1 MIYKYS
7 GCSGLTSVTIPNSVT
22 SIGYDVFSGCSGLT
36 SVVSKIEE
44 PFTFGSSAFSSIA
57 STCTLTVP
65 AGTRDAYIA
74 AGWTENVFK
83 GGIVEAEPEYA
94 YNVSDDITSL
104 ATAEW
109 EGKTGDYSGLAN
121 TVERYTHGTPED
133 VGDILTQTISGLRN
147 GTYRVQLETAAS
159 FTSGRGFECPTGDG
173 LSVAFA
179 NGTQRN
185 LPVLDRVAVR
195 EGEQKLVTLT
205 ATVTDGTLKYGIKN
219 LAPSGN
225 WFVARL
231 KSIVYVSADAQSPQ
245 TYAIS
250 IAPEENGTT
259 TTDVAADEEGSR
271 VFITTTPD
279 ESCNLESLKVTT
291 TSGQELE
298 VTNNWFIMPAS
309 AVTVTATYILRQP
322 FDGELTLPGTLE
334 AENYDIGG
342 EGFTYHDN
350 EPENQGDG
358 NYRQNEGVDIV
369 AGNDG
374 YAVGWT
380 NEGEWIEYTV
390 NVIEAGKYTY
400 EATVSSGVEDGGGF
414 SISLVG
420 EDGSLT
426 TLADVSVP
434 QTSDWETYQTV
445 TGDMLQELQA
455 GTQILRITFATGTC
469 NIDKVKFVISPTIA
483 DLTTEMF
490 HLWTLEEPVEI
501 LPDQPSC
508 AYNLF
513 NSTGLI
519 YGDGEVNPD
528 QFADLS
534 GWDYLTIAATNG
546 TPRLL
551 FNRIYNPEAE
561 EGTEEWK
568 GANRLEINSTS
579 SEYVESAENGL
590 FVYDLK
596 AIRENSNGM
605 VRLHAI
611 KGAGGDVTVY
621 SLKLSKESPA
631 EINWNFIYFADANV
645 KALCVENWDT
655 DGDGELSKDEAA
667 AVTDLGEVFKG
678 NTTITSFDELQYFTG
693 LESICNEAF
702 NGCSNLTSVVLPEGL
717 KNINH
722 KSFCSTGLKSIKFPA
737 SLEWAGTY
745 AFINTPLESI
755 DFNGCAATFD
765 MACFQGNNVEDLYIP
780 NTVKFVGYNNLAW
793 SWLKHVTFEAFEEGQ
808 ESWNA
813 ALLFA
818 GCTNLESV
826 VLPTTAVMEDNFFE
840 ECRGLTSITFLKV
853 EDNFDI
859 MTKNYARMLGGVP
872 YTNYVKVNIPEGY
885 AEQFLRAGY
894 YNLSDLSGLP
904 FAREEFESEAAR
916 ISSMAEQL
924 SSGDMQA
931 LTTAISNAR
940 TIVNAAEE
948 YLTIYAQIN
957 AIKDAAKIYVNST
970 NLTKGDDLTA
980 AYILNPDFDRFQ
992 FGWNIFSGWDSRGV
1006 KFGDSGSGDVKLEN
1020 FVEAQCGGG
1029 LGEGQIAQTIT
1040 NLPAGIYRLEMDAQA
1055 DAWSEEV
1062 PVTGTTFFAGTSSTS
1077 VSTKPYYP
1085 EHFSVRFENPATQSV
1100 TVGINLA
1107 NSNAKYVS
1115 ADNFRLYYEGEVAPP
1130 PAGTELVSSEDDT
1143 YYIYNVEAGMFLNAG
1158 NSWGTHAVLAETG
1171 LPVRMTQDSDGY
1183 WEIFFRKGSTNQQK
1197 LFVTDDNNEV
1207 YVDWADGVPPRWL
1220 IAPLDGS
1227 YTIQYMSDEGTSYVL
1242 GNDPNRQDF
1251 DWQNNTTRDTH
1262 VDVIRTNNATNHTR
1276 WQFIKATDYDLAMA
1290 KRQLFATICR
1300 MEQSDVDNDDLLS
1313 NGEAI
1318 YYDANATLAE
1328 VIEAITLLN
1337 SQMGMPKENAPVDM
1351 TAMIIN
1357 PAFEKNTT
1365 EGWTDA
1371 TRGCTDSRVQEFKQ
1385 NFNMYQQVVGVPNG
1399 RYRLKY
1405 KGFHRAGSEM
1415 GPASAVVYANDVQKT
1430 LKHIC
1435 DGASDT
1441 QLQGW
1446 DELSYDGQYIP
1457 GGQGAARKYFDA
1469 GLYADYLEVEVTD
1482 NTLTIGVKN
1491 TEEMGANHWVCFS
1504 DFELEIL
1511 ENAEQLENRLIVE
1524 DCRGISGGKA
1534 TMKIAMENVADVAGL
1549 EFKVKLPEGV
1559 NFDLVGGT
1567 PKVSKTSRMTG
1578 MIVSTS
1584 LIGDYAKV
1592 LVIPKLPEEEG
1603 APLPVVTGNS
1613 GTIANFVL
1621 TIGNSLELG
1630 DYELEVKDIIIGK
1643 SDGLMIKQISS
1654 AKATLTL
1661 VNAGQGDANRDSNV
1675 DVGDIITIA
1684 NTILGNPPANF
1695 DAAAADVN
1703 GDGDINVG
1711 DIIALANIIL
1721 RGGEE
1726 FDPQ

>member
-1 MIYKYS
+1 M
-7 GCSGLTSVTIPNSVT
+7 
-22 SIGYDVFSGCSGLT
+22 
-36 SVVSKIEE
+36 
-44 PFTFGSSAFSSIA
+44 
-57 STCTLTVP
+57 TVP

-83 GGIVEAEPEYA
+83 GGVVEAEPEYA

-109 EGKTGDYSGLAN
+109 EGKTGDYGGLAN
-121 TVERYTHGTPED
+121 ASVERYTDGTPED

-159 FTSGRGFECPTGDG
+159 FTSGRGFECPTGDD
-173 LSVAFA
+173 LSVVFA
-179 NGTQRN
+179 NGNQRN
-185 LPVLDRVAVR
+185 LPVLERGWVS

-259 TTDVAADEEGSR
+259 TTDVTADEEGSK

-445 TGDMLQELQA
+445 TGELLQELTT
-455 GTQILRITFATGTC
+455 GTQIIRITCTTANC
-469 NIDKVKFVISPTIA
+469 NIDKVKF
-483 DLTTEMF
+483 D
-490 HLWTLEEPVEI
+490 
-501 LPDQPSC
+501 
-508 AYNLF
+508 
-513 NSTGLI
+513 
-519 YGDGEVNPD
+519 
-528 QFADLS
+528 
-534 GWDYLTIAATNG
+534 
-546 TPRLL
+546 
-551 FNRIYNPEAE
+551 
-561 EGTEEWK
+561 
-568 GANRLEINSTS
+568 
-579 SEYVESAENGL
+579 
-590 FVYDLK
+590 
-596 AIRENSNGM
+596 
-605 VRLHAI
+605 
-611 KGAGGDVTVY
+611 
-621 SLKLSKESPA
+621 
-631 EINWNFIYFADANV
+631 WNNIEFADANV
-645 KALCVENWDT
+645 KAICVANWDT
-655 DGDGELSKDEAA
+655 DNDGKLSMEEAA
-667 AVTDLGEVFKG
+667 AVTDLGEVFKE

-717 KNINH
+717 KNINY

-737 SLEWAGTY
+737 SLEWAGTL

-755 DFNGCAATFD
+755 NFNGCAANVGE
-765 MACFQGNNVEDLYIP
+765 ACFQGNHVEDLYIP

-1020 FVEAQCGGG
+1020 FVEALCGGG

-1055 DAWSEEV
+1055 DTWSEEV

-1262 VDVIRTNNATNHTR
+1262 IDVIRTNNATNHTR

-1482 NTLTIGVKN
+1482 NILTIGVKN